1 MPMTSILKPSWNV
14 PTTPDHGIDLTQ
26 INRNTKAHM
35 NNSTINALL
44 RTRLVYLYI
53 FLFCVSLLGIAMY
66 MEHVMML
73 EPCPL
78 CIMQRVFFLAT
89 GIVALV
95 AFIHNPVARGKLI
108 YGSLAAVLSAAGGG
122 FAIRQIYLQHLP
134 KDEVPACG
142 PSLSYM
148 IEQFPLRDVLS
159 VMFSGDGNCAE
170 IVWQDPVLGWAI
182 PQWSLVGF
190 VMLAAVCAW
199 QAIRKQPSMS

>member
-1 MPMTSILKPSWNV
+1 MLLDYTGMTDAMNDSV
-14 PTTPDHGIDLTQ
+14 LT
-26 INRNTKAHM
+26 R
-35 NNSTINALL
+35 LL

-78 CIMQRVFFLAT
+78 CIMQRIFFISAGL
-89 GIVALV
+89 VSLV
-95 AFIHNPVARGKLI
+95 AFIHNPVARGKVI
-108 YGSLAAVLSAAGGG
+108 YGGLVAALAAIGGG

-148 IEQFPLRDVLS
+148 MEQFPLRDVLA

-170 IVWQDPVLGWAI
+170 VVWRDPVIGMNIAE
-182 PQWSLVGF
+182 WSLVCFIALTG
-190 VMLAAVCAW
+190 VGVW
-199 QAIRKQPSMS
+199 QAIRK

>member
-1 MPMTSILKPSWNV
+1 MPN
-14 PTTPDHGIDLTQ
+14 PTL
-26 INRNTKAHM
+26 
-35 NNSTINALL
+35 
-44 RTRLVYLYI
+44 TRLLQTRLIYLYI
-53 FLFCVSLLGIAMY
+53 FLFCASLLGIAMY

-95 AFIHNPVARGKLI
+95 AFIHNPVARGKVI
-108 YGSLAAVLSAAGGG
+108 YGAVASVLAAAGGG

-134 KDEVPACG
+134 ADEVPACG
-142 PSLSYM
+142 PSIGYM
-148 IEQFPLRDVLS
+148 IEQFPLRDVLA

-170 IVWQDPVLGWAI
+170 IVWQDPVLNMSI

-190 VMLAAVCAW
+190 VALCGVCLW
-199 QAIRKQPSMS
+199 QAVRK

>member
-1 MPMTSILKPSWNV
+1 MN
-14 PTTPDHGIDLTQ
+14 PTLT
-26 INRNTKAHM
+26 R
-35 NNSTINALL
+35 LL
-44 RTRLVYLYI
+44 QPRLVYLYI
-53 FLFCVSLLGIAMY
+53 FLFCVSLLGIALY

-89 GIVALV
+89 GLVALV
-95 AFIHNPVARGKLI
+95 ACLHNPAAKGKLV
-108 YGSLAAVLSAAGGG
+108 YGGLGALLAAAGGG

-134 KDEVPACG
+134 KDQVPACG

-148 IEQFPLRDVLS
+148 IEQFPLRDVLA

-170 IVWQDPVLGWAI
+170 IAWQDPVLGWSI

-190 VMLAAVCAW
+190 VMLAGVCVW
-199 QAIRKQPSMS
+199 QAVRK